1 MAAKQR
7 ANAHNNR
14 GKGMTEQYD
23 DRGKIALWRN
33 TTGNPNAPVAKG
45 HFYAH
50 RDIKEGEKI
59 DVSLWKE
66 SSQNA
71 NAPVMKGEIQD
82 KFVKDGF
89 ADAPPAEDNEDIP
102 F

>member
-1 MAAKQR
+1 MS
-7 ANAHNNR
+7 
-14 GKGMTEQYD
+14 EQYD
-23 DRGKIALWRN
+23 NRGKIALWKN
-33 TTGNPNAPVAKG
+33 TTDNSSAPVAKG

-71 NAPVMKGEIQD
+71 NAPVMKGKIQD

-89 ADAPPAEDNEDIP
+89 TNAPPAVAASEDIP

>member
-1 MAAKQR
+1 MS
-7 ANAHNNR
+7 
-14 GKGMTEQYD
+14 EQYD
-23 DRGKIALWRN
+23 NRGKIALWKFVSPTN
-33 TTGNPNAPVAKG
+33 NPKAPAATG

-71 NAPVMKGEIQD
+71 NAPVMKGRIQD
-82 KFVKDGF
+82 KYVTDGF
-89 ADAPPAEDNEDIP
+89 RGAAPVAESEEIP
-102 F
+102 V

>member
-1 MAAKQR
+1 MS
-7 ANAHNNR
+7 
-14 GKGMTEQYD
+14 EQYD
-23 DRGKIALWRN
+23 NRGKIALWKHVSPTN
-33 TTGNPNAPVAKG
+33 NPDAPVAKG

-66 SSQNA
+66 SSSNPD
-71 NAPVMKGEIQD
+71 APVMKGKIQD
-82 KFVKDGF
+82 KYVKDGF
-89 ADAPPAEDNEDIP
+89 TDAPPVAASEDIP

>member
-1 MAAKQR
+1 MS
-7 ANAHNNR
+7 
-14 GKGMTEQYD
+14 EQYD
-23 DRGKIALWRN
+23 NRGKIALWKN
-33 TTGNPNAPVAKG
+33 TTDNSSAPAAKG

-59 DVSLWKE
+59 DVSLWKK

-71 NAPVMKGEIQD
+71 NAPVMKGKIQD
-82 KFVKDGF
+82 KFVKDAPAVDGF
-89 ADAPPAEDNEDIP
+89 TADESDIP

>member
-1 MAAKQR
+1 
-7 ANAHNNR
+7 
-14 GKGMTEQYD
+14 MTEQYD
-23 DRGKIALWRN
+23 NRGKIALWKN
-33 TTGNPNAPVAKG
+33 LNPSNNRSAPVAKG

-50 RDIKEGEKI
+50 RDIAEGERI

-71 NAPVMKGEIQD
+71 NAPVMKGKIQD
-82 KFVKDGF
+82 KYVKDGF
-89 ADAPPAEDNEDIP
+89 TDAPAVADESDIP

>member
-1 MAAKQR
+1 
-7 ANAHNNR
+7 
-14 GKGMTEQYD
+14 MTEQYD

-50 RDIKEGEKI
+50 RDIKEGEQI

-82 KFVKDGF
+82 KYVKKDGF
-89 ADAPPAEDNEDIP
+89 TDAPAVAASEDIP

>member
-1 MAAKQR
+1 MTEYD
-7 ANAHNNR
+7 NR
-14 GKGMTEQYD
+14 GQ
-23 DRGKIALWRN
+23 IALWKFVSPTN
-33 TTGNPNAPVAKG
+33 NADAPAATG

-66 SSQNA
+66 SSQNP
-71 NAPVMKGEIQD
+71 NAPVMKGKIQD
-82 KFVKDGF
+82 KYVKDGF
-89 ADAPPAEDNEDIP
+89 TDAPAVADESGIP